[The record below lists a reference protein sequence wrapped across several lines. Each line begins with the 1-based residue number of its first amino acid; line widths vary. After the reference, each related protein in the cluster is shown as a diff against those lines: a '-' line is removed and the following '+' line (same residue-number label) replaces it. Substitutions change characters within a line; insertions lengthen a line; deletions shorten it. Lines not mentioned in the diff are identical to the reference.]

1 MFAAVTQTSDPTI
14 DDSIG
19 RFDPTRLV
27 LGWLWPGLGHLSLR
41 QPRRGVLIMA
51 GVLAMFLI
59 GVLVGGVDVVDRRED
74 FLWFLP
80 QAGNGPIA
88 FAADYL
94 NATYVKTGITGTP
107 SLNRVNDLG
116 TLFVALGGLL
126 NLAAMIDAATRHP
139 ASRMSVERRRNASN
153 EAATLA
159 HADVQAFDAA
169 GARGG
174 RAEKKHDGHSRI
186 DETAENGGSGGDGGN
201 AGAAEDGASSGGDGG
216 GGDGGGGE

>member
-1 MFAAVTQTSDPTI
+1 MFAAVTHASDPTI
-14 DDSIG
+14 DDPIG
-19 RFDPTRLV
+19 RFDPARLV

-41 QPRRGVLIMA
+41 QPRRGGLIMA

-94 NATYVKTGITGTP
+94 NATYVKSGITGTP

-116 TLFVALGGLL
+116 TLFVALGGLM

-139 ASRMSVERRRNASN
+139 ASRMSVERRRTGSN
-153 EAATLA
+153 DAATAA
-159 HADVQAFDAA
+159 HVDMPM
-169 GARGG
+169 
-174 RAEKKHDGHSRI
+174 HDSPTANLEPDGNGEHGHV
-186 DETAENGGSGGDGGN
+186 GSDGS
-201 AGAAEDGASSGGDGG
+201 AGDGG
-216 GGDGGGGE
+216 GSK